1 MAQLSFIRR
10 MHFRDKLSVREI
22 SRRTKLSRN
31 TISKYLR
38 NGQIEPRYPRRHG
51 ASALDPFAAELAE
64 WLASNQ
70 RSTRKRR
77 RTLRHLHAAL
87 QARGYTGSYDRI
99 AAFARAWRQAELERT
114 RTAGNVFIPLSFE
127 PGEAFQFDWSDE
139 EAVIAGKT
147 VKLCVSQ
154 FKLAHSRTF
163 MLRAYWHQ
171 RHEMLFDAHNHA
183 LAILG
188 GVPRRG
194 IYDNMKVAVDKVRH
208 GKKRDVNLR
217 FHAMTSH
224 YLFEHTF
231 CSPRAGWEKGRV
243 EKNVLDT
250 RRTVWSMV
258 QPMASLEALN
268 DWLQVQCLA
277 QWHEI
282 KNPDQPQRTLAEVW
296 QDEQPHLMPMP
307 SPFDGFVEQTKRV
320 TPTCLIHVE
329 RNRYSVPASFAN
341 RPVSV
346 RLYHDRVV
354 AVAEDKVIAEH
365 ARVYSRSH
373 NGGKTVFDWRHYLS
387 AVQRKPG
394 AMRNGAPFKSL
405 PDGFRKLQAILLP
418 REGGDRQMVE
428 ILSLVLQYDEQAV
441 LTAVELALEG
451 GAPSKPH
458 ILNLLGRLLGE
469 TPPAPMDAPPALRL
483 QIEPVANAARYDH
496 LREVSHVA

>member
-10 MHFRDKLSVREI
+10 MHYRDKLSVREI

-38 NGQIEPRYPRRHG
+38 NGQIEPRYAPRRG
-51 ASALDPFAAELAE
+51 TSALDPFAVELAD
-64 WLASNQ
+64 WLAANQ
-70 RSTRKRR
+70 RTTRKRR
-77 RTLRHLHAAL
+77 RTLRQLHAAL
-87 QARGYTGSYDRI
+87 QAQGYTGSYDRV
-99 AAFARAWRQAELERT
+99 AAFARAWRQSELERT
-114 RTAGNVFIPLSFE
+114 RTAGKAFVPLEFA

-139 EAVIAGKT
+139 EAVIAGKPA
-147 VKLCVSQ
+147 KLCVAQ
-154 FKLAHSRTF
+154 FKLAHSRAF
-163 MLRAYWHQ
+163 VLRAYWHQ

-183 LAILG
+183 LALLG

-194 IYDNMKVAVDKVRH
+194 IYDNMKVAVDKVLR
-208 GKKRDVNLR
+208 GKKREVNLR

-224 YLFEHTF
+224 YLFEHEF
-231 CSPRAGWEKGRV
+231 CSPRAGWEKGQV

-250 RRTVWSMV
+250 RRSVMTALT
-258 QPMASLEALN
+258 PMPSLEALN
-268 DWLQVQCLA
+268 DWLQAQCLA
-277 QWHEI
+277 QWHVVKHPERRDVCI
-282 KNPDQPQRTLAEVW
+282 AQVW
-296 QDEQPHLMPMP
+296 QEEVPHLMPMP

-354 AVAEDKVIAEH
+354 AVAEGHVIAEH
-365 ARVYSRSH
+365 PRVYSRSH
-373 NGGKTVFDWRHYLS
+373 DGGRTVFDWRHYLS

-394 AMRNGAPFKSL
+394 ALRNGAPFKTL
-405 PDGFRKLQAILLP
+405 PDGLRKLQSLLMS

-441 LTAVELALEG
+441 LTAVELALEEG
-451 GAPSKPH
+451 VPSKPH
-458 ILNLLGRLLGE
+458 ILNLLSRLLGE
-469 TPPAPMDAPPALRL
+469 SPPAPMDAPPALKL
-483 QIEPVANAARYDH
+483 HIEPAANAARYDR
-496 LREVSHVA
+496 LREVPHVA